1 MKKTIPAALAALV
14 MTVCLG
20 AGMFALTGGSFLSSV
35 SAAPAPT
42 QTPAA
47 DVSALPADQQAIIA
61 EYQAREAQYQAQIA
75 EAANRIN
82 TANQQI
88 ELANQQLQSY
98 QNLLAQLQDSGLI
111 TIGSDGTITINQPQ
125 QTGWGFGGHGDH
137 H

>member
-14 MTVCLG
+14 ITVCLG
-20 AGMFALTGGSFLSSV
+20 AGMFALTGGSFLSSA

-82 TANQQI
+82 TANQQ
-88 ELANQQLQSY
+88 LQSY

-111 TIGSDGTITINQPQ
+111 TIGSDGTIPINQPQ
-125 QTGWGFGGHGDH
+125 QASGWGFGGHGDH